1 MGQGMQGI
9 RISGLLAVVVIAAA
23 LLSAPAMG
31 ARETVVEA
39 DEVAGPDR
47 VRDEVIVQF
56 DRGAGADER
65 ADARVDAGTANPENL
80 GSRGLEVV
88 RIADG
93 GSVAETIREL
103 EADPSVKFAEP
114 NAIDHPF
121 AEPND
126 PLFGQLWGMQNT
138 GQAVA
143 GTPGTA
149 DADIDA
155 PAAWDIGTG
164 DPSTVIAIMDSGA
177 SLNHPDLAPQLWQNP
192 GEVGGNG
199 VDDDGNGFVDDVNG
213 YDFVDGDADPT
224 DVEDH
229 GTHVSGTALGR
240 GDDGTGITG
249 VSQRASLMVLR
260 VCAPQPTSCVLSA
273 QLAALNYAAAE
284 GADVLN
290 ASLGGASAVE
300 SQARRSTIFS
310 HPQIL
315 HVFAAGND
323 GDNVDAPPGSPTYPC
338 AHAPQGSEVDN
349 TLCVAN
355 TTATDGRSASSNFGP
370 TSVDLGAPGNVILS
384 SSIFHDVFFDRVE
397 AGAGDFA
404 VNWPTNGGWERT
416 NEAPLVSFGITD
428 SEGANYLDNQNV
440 AVTSRAVAVPPG
452 HSTCELQ
459 YFRSRDLEDGFD
471 QFFIEVL
478 RNSAVVFT
486 ASFSTDATPDN
497 VVLPLNPGVIAA
509 GGNVQIRLRL
519 QTDGSITDNGVHIDN
534 MRLQCAGNGH
544 EFLAG
549 TSMASPHVAGA
560 AGLLAS
566 RNPGADSAE
575 LRQKI
580 LSTVDPIGSL
590 SGLTVTGGRLNIG
603 SAMAAMPADTSIT
616 GGPAEGSTIGARSG
630 ASRQGGGPVKGAF
643 ATFSYASN
651 DPATG
656 FQCSVDGAAF
666 SDCGGGTQTL
676 GPLPPGPHSV
686 AVRSVDP
693 RGNADT
699 TPARR
704 NFAVE
709 SDPPETKISKSP
721 KKRTDSRK
729 AKFKFTSDEPNS
741 TFQCRIDK
749 KPFKP
754 CTSPRKL
761 KKVKPKG
768 HRFQVVAT
776 DAVGNVDPTAA
787 KKKWRV
793 EP

>member
-56 DRGAGADER
+56 DRDADAGER
-65 ADARVDAGTANPENL
+65 ADARADAGTADPENL

-88 RIADG
+88 RISDDN
-93 GSVAETIREL
+93 SVGQTIREL
-103 EADPSVKFAEP
+103 ESDPSVKFAEP
-114 NAIDHPF
+114 NTIDHPF

-126 PLFGQLWGMQNT
+126 PLFGQQWGMQNT

-164 DPSTVIAIMDSGA
+164 DPSTVIAIMDTGA
-177 SLNHPDLAPQLWQNP
+177 ALNHPDLAPQLWQNP
-192 GEVGGNG
+192 GEVAGNG

-213 YDFVDGDADPT
+213 FDFIANDADPT

-229 GTHVSGTALGR
+229 GSHVSGIALGR
-240 GDDGTGITG
+240 GNDGVGVTG

-260 VCAPQPTSCVLSA
+260 VCEPEPVGCTQSA
-273 QLAALNYAAAE
+273 QIQAINYAAAE

-290 ASLGGASAVE
+290 GSLGGQAAVE
-300 SQARRSTIFS
+300 NVARRNAIFS
-310 HPQIL
+310 HPEVL
-315 HVFAAGND
+315 FVWAAGND

-384 SSIFHDVFFDRVE
+384 SSIFHDVFFDRFE
-397 AGAGDFA
+397 AGAADLA

-416 NEAPLVSFGITD
+416 NEPPLTSFGVTD
-428 SEGANYLDNQNV
+428 SEGGDYLDLQNV
-440 AVTSRAVAVPPG
+440 AITSRAVSVAPG
-452 HSTCELQ
+452 YSTCELQ

-471 QFFIEVL
+471 HFFIEVL

-486 ASFSTDATPDN
+486 ADFSTDAAPDN
-497 VVLPLNPGVIAA
+497 VVLPLDPGVIAA

-519 QTDGSITDNGVHIDN
+519 QTDVSVTADGVHIDN
-534 MRLQCAGNGH
+534 MRLQCSGNGH

-616 GGPAEGSTIGARSG
+616 GGPAEGSTIGARSRE
-630 ASRQGGGPVKGAF
+630 RQGPPKGAF
-643 ATFSYASN
+643 PTFTYSSN
-651 DPATG
+651 DPTTS
-656 FQCSVDGAAF
+656 FQCSVDGGDFAPCA
-666 SDCGGGTQTL
+666 SGSPI
-676 GPLPPGPHSV
+676 GPLGPGPHSV

-699 TPARR
+699 TPAQRS
-704 NFAVE
+704 FAVE
-709 SDPPETKISKSP
+709 NDPPQTKITKSP

-729 AKFKFTSDEPNS
+729 AKFKFTSDEPGS
-741 TFQCRIDK
+741 TFRCKIDK

-761 KKVKPKG
+761 KKVKPKR

-776 DAVGNVDPTAA
+776 DAAGNVDPTAA